1 MIPSWQEW
9 SLLRSVITID
19 DEPRVTIL
27 IPNALLQKDR
37 ELLKGGQPVDN
48 GMYRRK
54 KRERERE
61 GEKPATTLNETACR
75 LFLVNGGNDDE
86 VDRRLTVHSSSIE

>member
-1 MIPSWQEW
+1 MIPSWHEW

-37 ELLKGGQPVDN
+37 ELLKGGQPVVTV
-48 GMYRRK
+48 RIRERK
-54 KRERERE
+54 ERERE
-61 GEKPATTLNETACR
+61 KEKSR
-75 LFLVNGGNDDE
+75 VDD
-86 VDRRLTVHSSSIE
+86 DAK